1 MKMTARAKGI
11 LRLSA
16 AALAVA
22 GVPATV
28 SAQDAGSETEDAGN
42 FSQIIVTSKRIEQ
55 NVYEAPVA
63 VTVFDPEALDLRNAD
78 NVIDI
83 GKYVPNLTVTNF
95 GAGNPSSQFPSIR
108 GIGFQDHLI
117 VIDPTVGVYVD
128 GVYLGRQIGQNL
140 GL

>member
-1 MKMTARAKGI
+1 MNNNKMKFRTWLVGTTA
-11 LRLSA
+11 
-16 AALAVA
+16 AVA
-22 GVPATV
+22 LGAIPNGLLAQEA
-28 SAQDAGSETEDAGN
+28 SAPDADQGTSGN
-42 FSQIIVTSKRIEQ
+42 FDTIIVTAKRIEQ

-63 VTVFDPEALDLRNAD
+63 VTVFGPEALDQRNAD
-78 NVIDI
+78 NIIDI

-128 GVYLGRQIGQNL
+128 GVYLGRQI
-140 GL
+140 